1 MLVDAFGREVTDIRV
16 SVTKRCNFGCIYCHD
31 EGLGPIL
38 KPRMPHED
46 EMSVAE
52 IERLLRVAREFGIRS
67 VKFTGGEPLI
77 RLDMEQIIDR
87 SVRQLPDVSMTT
99 NGSMLA
105 KRAEGLRDAGLK
117 RVNVSIDS
125 LDPAAFRDI
134 RKGELAPVL
143 RGIQEALR
151 VGLKPVKLNMVVF
164 KQTLPHIPRMIE
176 YISDG
181 DGLKLQLIQFM
192 PELVGQQDWM
202 VDIDALKKWLEGRA
216 DKVLVREMHH
226 RRIYIFNGAEVEVVD
241 PVYNAEFCM
250 NCHRIRVT
258 HQGELKGC
266 LNRNDDLIPTRGLD
280 DEGLRAAFRNVVAN
294 RVPYYG
300 GYMTGAYGLPGAFAL
315 IFLVSTLTFIPWA
328 LIGYI
333 AADKG
338 ASSVSLLRPAFG
350 LRGSKLPSVFYLFF
364 GYGWAAVNVFIAA
377 ISMSFVFNITLGWP
391 DAFHTPAGSPINYYL
406 VPSILLICFLQGFF
420 ATAGHRAIRY
430 LNWASTV
437 ALVALGAYASYIVMK
452 DFDFGQL
459 WAYRPAQPLSF
470 TFTAGALGTGFTYTL
485 TFPLLLDLLIAY
497 NWTWEFIGDFSRFAR
512 SKKAGTWGPFAGAS
526 LAQYWFFS
534 VGALMTV
541 AFLVTAPAGSVNFA
555 AISDPSYKATQL
567 GFGLGAYLIILF
579 ATISTNAGN
588 IYASA
593 LGITNIATRW
603 KTSMRRLL
611 LLSAVIVVPLAL
623 LPLFETNF
631 VFTYIFFLDFLGA
644 IVVPL
649 WTLTLVD
656 YFLVKARRYSD
667 DLFAQ
672 EGGHYWYRGGW
683 NWPAVVTLLSGTAL
697 YWIIAF
703 GFPTL
708 RETISAALPTIV
720 FVIIV
725 YYFWGRSAWEKHLR
739 ALREARLVEA
749 TG

>member
-1 MLVDAFGREVTDIRV
+1 M
-16 SVTKRCNFGCIYCHD
+16 
-31 EGLGPIL
+31 
-38 KPRMPHED
+38 
-46 EMSVAE
+46 
-52 IERLLRVAREFGIRS
+52 
-67 VKFTGGEPLI
+67 
-77 RLDMEQIIDR
+77 
-87 SVRQLPDVSMTT
+87 
-99 NGSMLA
+99 
-105 KRAEGLRDAGLK
+105 
-117 RVNVSIDS
+117 
-125 LDPAAFRDI
+125 
-134 RKGELAPVL
+134 
-143 RGIQEALR
+143 
-151 VGLKPVKLNMVVF
+151 
-164 KQTLPHIPRMIE
+164 
-176 YISDG
+176 
-181 DGLKLQLIQFM
+181 
-192 PELVGQQDWM
+192 
-202 VDIDALKKWLEGRA
+202 
-216 DKVLVREMHH
+216 
-226 RRIYIFNGAEVEVVD
+226 
-241 PVYNAEFCM
+241 
-250 NCHRIRVT
+250 
-258 HQGELKGC
+258 
-266 LNRNDDLIPTRGLD
+266 
-280 DEGLRAAFRNVVAN
+280 
-294 RVPYYG
+294 
-300 GYMTGAYGLPGAFAL
+300 
-315 IFLVSTLTFIPWA
+315 
-328 LIGYI
+328 
-333 AADKG
+333 
-338 ASSVSLLRPAFG
+338 
-350 LRGSKLPSVFYLFF
+350 
-364 GYGWAAVNVFIAA
+364 
-377 ISMSFVFNITLGWP
+377 
-391 DAFHTPAGSPINYYL
+391 
-406 VPSILLICFLQGFF
+406 
-420 ATAGHRAIRY
+420 
-430 LNWASTV
+430 
-437 ALVALGAYASYIVMK
+437 
-452 DFDFGQL
+452 
-459 WAYRPAQPLSF
+459 
-470 TFTAGALGTGFTYTL
+470 
-485 TFPLLLDLLIAY
+485 LDLLIAY

-541 AFLVTAPAGSVNFA
+541 AFLVNAPAGSVNFA

-567 GFGLGAYLIILF
+567 GFGLGAYLIILV

-667 DLFAQ
+667 DLFTQ

-720 FVIIV
+720 FVVVV

-749 TG
+749 TS

>member
-1 MLVDAFGREVTDIRV
+1 M
-16 SVTKRCNFGCIYCHD
+16 K
-31 EGLGPIL
+31 
-38 KPRMPHED
+38 
-46 EMSVAE
+46 
-52 IERLLRVAREFGIRS
+52 
-67 VKFTGGEPLI
+67 
-77 RLDMEQIIDR
+77 
-87 SVRQLPDVSMTT
+87 
-99 NGSMLA
+99 
-105 KRAEGLRDAGLK
+105 
-117 RVNVSIDS
+117 
-125 LDPAAFRDI
+125 
-134 RKGELAPVL
+134 
-143 RGIQEALR
+143 
-151 VGLKPVKLNMVVF
+151 VF
-164 KQTLPHIPRMIE
+164 
-176 YISDG
+176 
-181 DGLKLQLIQFM
+181 
-192 PELVGQQDWM
+192 
-202 VDIDALKKWLEGRA
+202 
-216 DKVLVREMHH
+216 
-226 RRIYIFNGAEVEVVD
+226 
-241 PVYNAEFCM
+241 
-250 NCHRIRVT
+250 
-258 HQGELKGC
+258 
-266 LNRNDDLIPTRGLD
+266 RGLD
-280 DEGLRAAFRNVVAN
+280 VIAAEYKATDQ
-294 RVPYYG
+294 VPAKARTFTGWDQFTLWFAAASLPAAWLYG

-377 ISMSFVFNITLGWP
+377 ISTSFVFQLTLGWP

-667 DLFAQ
+667 DLFAA

-720 FVIIV
+720 FVVVV
-725 YYFWGRSAWEKHLR
+725 YYFWGRSTWEKHLR

>member
-1 MLVDAFGREVTDIRV
+1 M
-16 SVTKRCNFGCIYCHD
+16 K
-31 EGLGPIL
+31 
-38 KPRMPHED
+38 
-46 EMSVAE
+46 
-52 IERLLRVAREFGIRS
+52 
-67 VKFTGGEPLI
+67 
-77 RLDMEQIIDR
+77 
-87 SVRQLPDVSMTT
+87 
-99 NGSMLA
+99 
-105 KRAEGLRDAGLK
+105 
-117 RVNVSIDS
+117 
-125 LDPAAFRDI
+125 
-134 RKGELAPVL
+134 
-143 RGIQEALR
+143 
-151 VGLKPVKLNMVVF
+151 VF
-164 KQTLPHIPRMIE
+164 
-176 YISDG
+176 
-181 DGLKLQLIQFM
+181 
-192 PELVGQQDWM
+192 
-202 VDIDALKKWLEGRA
+202 
-216 DKVLVREMHH
+216 
-226 RRIYIFNGAEVEVVD
+226 
-241 PVYNAEFCM
+241 
-250 NCHRIRVT
+250 
-258 HQGELKGC
+258 
-266 LNRNDDLIPTRGLD
+266 RGLD
-280 DEGLRAAFRNVVAN
+280 VIVAEYKATDQVPSKARAFTGWDQFALWFAAASL
-294 RVPYYG
+294 PAAWLYG

-315 IFLVSTLTFIPWA
+315 IFLVSTITFIPWA

-377 ISMSFVFNITLGWP
+377 ISASFIFNFALGWP
-391 DAFHTPAGSPINYYL
+391 DAFHMPAGSPINYYL
-406 VPSILLICFLQGFF
+406 IPSILLICFLQGFF

-430 LNWASTV
+430 LNWVSSF
-437 ALVALGAYASYIVMK
+437 ALVALGAYASYIVLK
-452 DFDFGQL
+452 DFNFGQL
-459 WAYRPAQPLSF
+459 WAWRPAQPLSF

-541 AFLVTAPAGSVNFA
+541 AFLVTIPTAGVNFA

-567 GFGLGAYLIILF
+567 GFGVGAYLIILF

-603 KTSMRRLL
+603 KASMRRLL
-611 LLSAVIVVPLAL
+611 LLSAIIVVPLAL

-703 GFPTL
+703 GLPTL

-720 FVIIV
+720 FVVIV
-725 YYFWGRSAWEKHLR
+725 YYFWGRSSWEKHLR

-749 TG
+749 SG

>member
-38 KPRMPHED
+38 KPRMPHDD

-87 SVRQLPDVSMTT
+87 SVRQISDVSMTT

-105 KRAEGLRDAGLK
+105 KRAAALRDAGLK

-202 VDIDALKKWLEGRA
+202 VDIDALKKWLEDRA

-226 RRIYIFNGAEVEVVD
+226 RRIYIFNGAKARTFTGWD
-241 PVYNAEFCM
+241 QF
-250 NCHRIRVT
+250 T
-258 HQGELKGC
+258 LWF
-266 LNRNDDLIPTRGLD
+266 
-280 DEGLRAAFRNVVAN
+280 AAASL
-294 RVPYYG
+294 PAAWLYG

-350 LRGSKLPSVFYLFF
+350 LRGSKLPSLFYLFF

-377 ISMSFVFNITLGWP
+377 ISMSFVFNLTLGWP
-391 DAFHTPAGSPINYYL
+391 DAFHTPPGSPINYYL

-459 WAYRPAQPLSF
+459 WAWRPAQPLSF

-485 TFPLLLDLLIAY
+485 TFPLLLDLHIAY

-541 AFLVTAPAGSVNFA
+541 VFLVS
-555 AISDPSYKATQL
+555 
-567 GFGLGAYLIILF
+567 
-579 ATISTNAGN
+579 
-588 IYASA
+588 ASP
-593 LGITNIATRW
+593 G
-603 KTSMRRLL
+603 
-611 LLSAVIVVPLAL
+611 
-623 LPLFETNF
+623 
-631 VFTYIFFLDFLGA
+631 
-644 IVVPL
+644 
-649 WTLTLVD
+649 
-656 YFLVKARRYSD
+656 
-667 DLFAQ
+667 
-672 EGGHYWYRGGW
+672 
-683 NWPAVVTLLSGTAL
+683 
-697 YWIIAF
+697 
-703 GFPTL
+703 
-708 RETISAALPTIV
+708 
-720 FVIIV
+720 
-725 YYFWGRSAWEKHLR
+725 
-739 ALREARLVEA
+739 
-749 TG
+749 

>member
-1 MLVDAFGREVTDIRV
+1 VKVFKGLDVIAAEYKATDQVPAEARAFSGWDQ
-16 SVTKRCNFGCIYCHD
+16 FA
-31 EGLGPIL
+31 LWF
-38 KPRMPHED
+38 
-46 EMSVAE
+46 A
-52 IERLLRVAREFGIRS
+52 A
-67 VKFTGGEPLI
+67 
-77 RLDMEQIIDR
+77 
-87 SVRQLPDVSMTT
+87 
-99 NGSMLA
+99 A
-105 KRAEGLRDAGLK
+105 
-117 RVNVSIDS
+117 S
-125 LDPAAFRDI
+125 LPAA
-134 RKGELAPVL
+134 
-143 RGIQEALR
+143 
-151 VGLKPVKLNMVVF
+151 
-164 KQTLPHIPRMIE
+164 
-176 YISDG
+176 
-181 DGLKLQLIQFM
+181 
-192 PELVGQQDWM
+192 
-202 VDIDALKKWLEGRA
+202 WL
-216 DKVLVREMHH
+216 
-226 RRIYIFNGAEVEVVD
+226 
-241 PVYNAEFCM
+241 
-250 NCHRIRVT
+250 
-258 HQGELKGC
+258 
-266 LNRNDDLIPTRGLD
+266 
-280 DEGLRAAFRNVVAN
+280 
-294 RVPYYG
+294 YG
-300 GYMTGAYGLPGAFAL
+300 GYMTGAYGLPGAFVL

-377 ISMSFVFNITLGWP
+377 ISMSFVFNLTLGWP
-391 DAFHTPAGSPINYYL
+391 DAFHTSAGSPINYYL
-406 VPSILLICFLQGFF
+406 VPSILLVCFLQGFF

-430 LNWASTV
+430 LNWASTI
-437 ALVALGAYASYIVMK
+437 ALVVLGAYASYIVLK

-459 WAYRPAQPLSF
+459 WAWRPAQPLSF

-593 LGITNIATRW
+593 LGMSNIATRW
-603 KTSMRRLL
+603 KASLRRLL
-611 LLSAVIVVPLAL
+611 LLSSIIVVPLAL
-623 LPLFETNF
+623 LPLLETNF

-656 YFLVKARRYSD
+656 YFLVKARRYYD

-672 EGGHYWYRGGW
+672 EGGRYWYRGGW
-683 NWPAVVTLLSGTAL
+683 NWPAVITLLSGTAL

-703 GFPTL
+703 GLPIL
-708 RETISAALPTIV
+708 RETISAALPTMA
-720 FVIIV
+720 FVVVV

-749 TG
+749 SG

>member
-1 MLVDAFGREVTDIRV
+1 M
-16 SVTKRCNFGCIYCHD
+16 
-31 EGLGPIL
+31 
-38 KPRMPHED
+38 
-46 EMSVAE
+46 
-52 IERLLRVAREFGIRS
+52 
-67 VKFTGGEPLI
+67 
-77 RLDMEQIIDR
+77 
-87 SVRQLPDVSMTT
+87 
-99 NGSMLA
+99 
-105 KRAEGLRDAGLK
+105 
-117 RVNVSIDS
+117 
-125 LDPAAFRDI
+125 
-134 RKGELAPVL
+134 
-143 RGIQEALR
+143 
-151 VGLKPVKLNMVVF
+151 
-164 KQTLPHIPRMIE
+164 
-176 YISDG
+176 
-181 DGLKLQLIQFM
+181 
-192 PELVGQQDWM
+192 
-202 VDIDALKKWLEGRA
+202 
-216 DKVLVREMHH
+216 
-226 RRIYIFNGAEVEVVD
+226 
-241 PVYNAEFCM
+241 
-250 NCHRIRVT
+250 
-258 HQGELKGC
+258 
-266 LNRNDDLIPTRGLD
+266 
-280 DEGLRAAFRNVVAN
+280 
-294 RVPYYG
+294 
-300 GYMTGAYGLPGAFAL
+300 
-315 IFLVSTLTFIPWA
+315 
-328 LIGYI
+328 
-333 AADKG
+333 
-338 ASSVSLLRPAFG
+338 
-350 LRGSKLPSVFYLFF
+350 
-364 GYGWAAVNVFIAA
+364 
-377 ISMSFVFNITLGWP
+377 
-391 DAFHTPAGSPINYYL
+391 PAGSPINYYL
-406 VPSILLICFLQGFF
+406 IPSILLICFLQGFF

-430 LNWASTV
+430 LNWVSTF
-437 ALVALGAYASYIVMK
+437 ALVALGAYASYIVLK
-452 DFDFGQL
+452 DFNFGQL
-459 WAYRPAQPLSF
+459 WAWRPAQPLSF

-541 AFLVTAPAGSVNFA
+541 AFLVTTPTAGVNFA

-567 GFGLGAYLIILF
+567 GFGVGAYLIILF

-603 KTSMRRLL
+603 KASMRRLL
-611 LLSAVIVVPLAL
+611 LLSAIIVVPLAL

-703 GFPTL
+703 GLPTL

-720 FVIIV
+720 FVVIV
-725 YYFWGRSAWEKHLR
+725 YYFWGRSSWEKHLR

-749 TG
+749 SG

>member
-1 MLVDAFGREVTDIRV
+1 MRRARESFQGPGCRRRRV
-16 SVTKRCNFGCIYCHD
+16 QGDGPSARRGPRVLRMGSVRPMVRRGLFACGMAVRRLHD
-31 EGLGPIL
+31 RRVRSPRGVRPHLPGLHPHVHPLGP
-38 KPRMPHED
+38 H
-46 EMSVAE
+46 
-52 IERLLRVAREFGIRS
+52 RLHRRGQGRVVRVASPTR
-67 VKFTGGEPLI
+67 V
-77 RLDMEQIIDR
+77 RL
-87 SVRQLPDVSMTT
+87 
-99 NGSMLA
+99 
-105 KRAEGLRDAGLK
+105 AG
-117 RVNVSIDS
+117 
-125 LDPAAFRDI
+125 
-134 RKGELAPVL
+134 
-143 RGIQEALR
+143 
-151 VGLKPVKLNMVVF
+151 
-164 KQTLPHIPRMIE
+164 KQT
-176 YISDG
+176 
-181 DGLKLQLIQFM
+181 
-192 PELVGQQDWM
+192 
-202 VDIDALKKWLEGRA
+202 
-216 DKVLVREMHH
+216 
-226 RRIYIFNGAEVEVVD
+226 
-241 PVYNAEFCM
+241 
-250 NCHRIRVT
+250 
-258 HQGELKGC
+258 
-266 LNRNDDLIPTRGLD
+266 
-280 DEGLRAAFRNVVAN
+280 
-294 RVPYYG
+294 
-300 GYMTGAYGLPGAFAL
+300 AFAL
-315 IFLVSTLTFIPWA
+315 LP
-328 LIGYI
+328 
-333 AADKG
+333 
-338 ASSVSLLRPAFG
+338 LLR
-350 LRGSKLPSVFYLFF
+350 LRMGRGERLHRRDLDVVRLQL
-364 GYGWAAVNVFIAA
+364 
-377 ISMSFVFNITLGWP
+377 TLGWP
-391 DAFHTPAGSPINYYL
+391 DAFHTPPGSPINYYL

-437 ALVALGAYASYIVMK
+437 ALVALGVYASYIVMK

-541 AFLVTAPAGSVNFA
+541 AFLVTAPPGSVNFA

-593 LGITNIATRW
+593 LGISNIATRW

-672 EGGHYWYRGGW
+672 QGGHYWYRGGW

-720 FVIIV
+720 FVVVV

>member
-1 MLVDAFGREVTDIRV
+1 MMKV
-16 SVTKRCNFGCIYCHD
+16 SVD
-31 EGLGPIL
+31 
-38 KPRMPHED
+38 PR
-46 EMSVAE
+46 
-52 IERLLRVAREFGIRS
+52 G
-67 VKFTGGEPLI
+67 
-77 RLDMEQIIDR
+77 
-87 SVRQLPDVSMTT
+87 
-99 NGSMLA
+99 
-105 KRAEGLRDAGLK
+105 
-117 RVNVSIDS
+117 
-125 LDPAAFRDI
+125 PAAGRDI
-134 RKGELAPVL
+134 RKGELARVL
-143 RGIQEALR
+143 RGIREARR
-151 VGLKPVKLNMVVF
+151 VGLKPVKLNLVVF
-164 KQTLPHIPRMIE
+164 RQTLPHIPRMIE
-176 YISDG
+176 YTSDG

-192 PELVGQQDWM
+192 PELVGQQNWM
-202 VDIDALKKWLEGRA
+202 VDIDRLKKWLERRA

-226 RRIYIFNGAEVEVVD
+226 RRIYLFNGAEVEVVD

-280 DEGLRAAFRNVVAN
+280 DDGLRDAFRRVVAN

-300 GYMTGAYGLPGAFAL
+300 AYVNGAYGLPGAFAL
-315 IFLVSTLTFIPWA
+315 IFLVSTITFIPWA

-350 LRGSKLPSVFYLFF
+350 LRGSKLPSLFYLFF

-377 ISMSFVFNITLGWP
+377 ISMSFVFNLTLGWP
-391 DAFHTPAGSPINYYL
+391 DAFHTPAGFPINYYL
-406 VPSILLICFLQGFF
+406 IPSILLICFLQGFF

-430 LNWASTV
+430 LNWVSTV
-437 ALVALGAYASYIVMK
+437 ALVALGAYASYIVLK
-452 DFDFGQL
+452 DFDFAQL
-459 WAYRPAQPLSF
+459 WAWRPARPLSF
-470 TFTAGALGTGFTYTL
+470 TFTTGALGTGFTYTL

-541 AFLVTAPAGSVNFA
+541 AFLVNAPAGSVNFA

-567 GFGLGAYLIILF
+567 GFGLGAYLIILV

-656 YFLVKARRYSD
+656 YFLVKARRYLD

-708 RETISAALPTIV
+708 RETISAALPTII
-720 FVIIV
+720 FVVVV

>member
-1 MLVDAFGREVTDIRV
+1 
-16 SVTKRCNFGCIYCHD
+16 
-31 EGLGPIL
+31 
-38 KPRMPHED
+38 
-46 EMSVAE
+46 
-52 IERLLRVAREFGIRS
+52 
-67 VKFTGGEPLI
+67 VK
-77 RLDMEQIIDR
+77 
-87 SVRQLPDVSMTT
+87 
-99 NGSMLA
+99 
-105 KRAEGLRDAGLK
+105 
-117 RVNVSIDS
+117 
-125 LDPAAFRDI
+125 
-134 RKGELAPVL
+134 
-143 RGIQEALR
+143 
-151 VGLKPVKLNMVVF
+151 VF
-164 KQTLPHIPRMIE
+164 
-176 YISDG
+176 
-181 DGLKLQLIQFM
+181 
-192 PELVGQQDWM
+192 
-202 VDIDALKKWLEGRA
+202 
-216 DKVLVREMHH
+216 
-226 RRIYIFNGAEVEVVD
+226 
-241 PVYNAEFCM
+241 
-250 NCHRIRVT
+250 
-258 HQGELKGC
+258 
-266 LNRNDDLIPTRGLD
+266 RGLD
-280 DEGLRAAFRNVVAN
+280 VIVAEYKATDQVPTEARAFTGWDQFALWFAAASL
-294 RVPYYG
+294 PAAWLYG
-300 GYMTGAYGLPGAFAL
+300 GYMTAAYGLPGAFAL
-315 IFLVSTLTFIPWA
+315 IFLVSTVTFIPWA

-377 ISMSFVFNITLGWP
+377 ISMSFVLNITVGWP
-391 DAFHTPAGSPINYYL
+391 SAFDPTAPVPNYFM
-406 VPSILLICFLQGFF
+406 VPSILLVCGIQGFF

-437 ALVALGAYASYIVMK
+437 ALVVFGAYASYIVLK
-452 DFDFGQL
+452 DFNFGQL
-459 WAYRPAQPLSF
+459 WAWRPAGPLSF
-470 TFTAGALGTGFTYTL
+470 AFTAGTIGSGFTYTL
-485 TFPLLLDLLIAY
+485 TFPVLLDLLIAY

-541 AFLVTAPAGSVNFA
+541 AAFTSGNFISFA
-555 AISDPSYKATQL
+555 ASSDPSSSATRL

-593 LGITNIATRW
+593 LGISNIATRW
-603 KTSMRRLL
+603 KSSLRRLL
-611 LLSAVIVVPLAL
+611 LVSAVIVVPLAL

-649 WTLTLVD
+649 WTITLVD
-656 YFLVKARRYSD
+656 YFLVKVRRYSD

-703 GFPTL
+703 GLPTL

-720 FVIIV
+720 FVVVV

-749 TG
+749 SG